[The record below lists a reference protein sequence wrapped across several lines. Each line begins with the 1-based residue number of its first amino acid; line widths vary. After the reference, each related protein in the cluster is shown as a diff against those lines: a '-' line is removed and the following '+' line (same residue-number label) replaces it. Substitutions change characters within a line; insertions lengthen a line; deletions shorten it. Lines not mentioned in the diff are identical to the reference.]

1 MDHRD
6 KQREIVRKLALTGL
20 LTAVGVLGG
29 TLSVPVGF
37 SKCCPMQSV
46 INIIGGVFLG
56 PWYSAAMAFCVALLR
71 NLLGTGS
78 IMAFPGSVCGAL
90 LAGLLY
96 RCLPRLWMSCLGE
109 IIGTGIISALLAW
122 PIAIFILGTPSAPF
136 AYVVPFMT
144 AALVGVVIASV
155 LMFLMNRS
163 GALNAMRRLARG
175 D

>member
-56 PWYSAAMAFCVALLR
+56 PWYATAMAFCVALLR

-78 IMAFPGSVCGAL
+78 IMAFPGSMCGAL

-96 RCLPRLWMSCLGE
+96 RCLPKLWMSCLGE

>member
-1 MDHRD
+1 M
-6 KQREIVRKLALTGL
+6 
-20 LTAVGVLGG
+20 GVLGG

-56 PWYSAAMAFCVALLR
+56 PWYATAMAFCVALLR

-78 IMAFPGSVCGAL
+78 IMAFPGSMCGAL

-96 RCLPRLWMSCLGE
+96 RCLPKLWMSCLGE

>member
-1 MDHRD
+1 MRS
-6 KQREIVRKLALTGL
+6 
-20 LTAVGVLGG
+20 VGRFAPTPSGRMHLG
-29 TLSVPVGF
+29 
-37 SKCCPMQSV
+37 
-46 INIIGGVFLG
+46 
-56 PWYSAAMAFCVALLR
+56 
-71 NLLGTGS
+71 NL
-78 IMAFPGSVCGAL
+78 F
-90 LAGLLY
+90 
-96 RCLPRLWMSCLGE
+96 
-109 IIGTGIISALLAW
+109 SALLAW

>member
-1 MDHRD
+1 MGHKE
-6 KQREIVRKLALTGL
+6 KQREVIRKIALAGV

-56 PWYSAAMAFCVALLR
+56 PWYATAMAFCVALLR

-78 IMAFPGSVCGAL
+78 IMAFPGSMCGAL

-96 RCLPRLWMSCLGE
+96 RCLPKLWMSCLGE

-155 LMFLMNRS
+155 RMFLMNRS

>member
-1 MDHRD
+1 MTFQAGEGAR
-6 KQREIVRKLALTGL
+6 RVLRLWIALAGV

-56 PWYSAAMAFCVALLR
+56 PWYATAMAFCVALLR

-78 IMAFPGSVCGAL
+78 IMAFPGSMCGAL

-96 RCLPRLWMSCLGE
+96 RCLGE